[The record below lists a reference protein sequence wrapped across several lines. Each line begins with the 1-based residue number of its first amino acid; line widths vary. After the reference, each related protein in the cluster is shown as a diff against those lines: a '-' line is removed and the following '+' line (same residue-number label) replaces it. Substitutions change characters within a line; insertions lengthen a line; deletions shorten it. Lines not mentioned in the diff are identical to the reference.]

1 MSEKEKRTVVEI
13 SDEDIKH
20 LIFLDSQYSEP
31 MLPEEVTS
39 KFFGRYKYKVE
50 HFLYESYFVV
60 DKTILHIYHYYDH
73 DYESRITAD
82 CMIEGYFLDVQYKD
96 ELPDNV
102 SVLEDEEYG
111 GLLIAFT
118 DWQN

>member
-20 LIFLDSQYSEP
+20 LIFLDSQYSAP
-31 MLPEEVTS
+31 SLPEEVSS

-50 HFLYESYFVV
+50 HFLYDPYFMV
-60 DKTILHIYHYYDH
+60 DKTILHMYHYYDP

-82 CMIEGYFLDVQYKD
+82 CVSEGYFLDIKHKD
-96 ELPDNV
+96 ELPDHV

-118 DWQN
+118 EW